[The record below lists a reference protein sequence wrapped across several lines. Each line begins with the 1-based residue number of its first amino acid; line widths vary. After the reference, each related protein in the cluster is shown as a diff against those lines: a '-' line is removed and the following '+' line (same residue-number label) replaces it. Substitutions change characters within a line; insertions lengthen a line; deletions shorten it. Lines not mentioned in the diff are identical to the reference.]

1 MFISKLIILLFF
13 IFFKKVIAISNFDLL
28 LLIFVLPVLFII
40 NLVNRIKTKKLFILN
55 TELLLFLNGSAFIL
69 KPNLFTYFI
78 PTLASVYIFLLGLI
92 SALVYIKY
100 KQNKLINI
108 LFLLKAII
116 LFTLSF
122 ALKFLTH
129 NKIIFIKFTGIYLI
143 ICAVVSTFNLLFKN
157 TFDVTFHLPII
168 LTLFKAKNEFTKIKE
183 NYSVKKGPYNI
194 QIFIHTTKK
203 GISKYGHVDLYLDN
217 KVFSFGSYDRSS
229 EKLFGLLG
237 DGMIY
242 IVKDKEKYIKFL
254 NSYSNKAV
262 FAFGINL
269 KKSQYENLKLK
280 LKNILNNTTKWTPPA
295 YYFNDFKTYK
305 NDYSSNLYKNTNA
318 SFYKINS
325 GSFKTYFTF
334 YTNCVMFIN
343 HLIGK
348 HKINPVNL
356 TDLITPGVYFD
367 YLNRLFKKKNS
378 FVVSLDVYIPINN
391 DNNFYLR

>member
-1 MFISKLIILLFF
+1 MFISKSIILLFF
-13 IFFKKVIAISNFDLL
+13 IFLRKVINISNFDLL
-28 LLIFVLPVLFII
+28 LPIIFLSILFII
-40 NLVNRIKTKKLFILN
+40 NAINKIKIKKLLLLN

-69 KPNLFTYFI
+69 KPNLFTYFL
-78 PTLASVYIFLLGLI
+78 PTITSLYILFLGLI
-92 SALVYIKY
+92 SALVYIEY

-108 LFLLKAII
+108 LFLIKTII
-116 LFTLSF
+116 LLTLSF
-122 ALKFLTH
+122 ALKFSTH
-129 NKIIFIKFTGIYLI
+129 SKIIFIKFTGIYLI
-143 ICAVVSTFNLLFKN
+143 MCATISTFNTIFKN
-157 TFDVTFHLPII
+157 SFDISFHLPII
-168 LTLFKAKNEFTKIKE
+168 LTLFKARNEFTKIKE
-183 NYSVKKGPYNI
+183 NYSMKKAPYNI

-229 EKLFGLLG
+229 EKLFGLFG

-242 IVKDKEKYIKFL
+242 IVNNKEKYIKFL

-269 KKSQYENLKLK
+269 KRSQYENLKLR
-280 LKNILNNTTKWTPPA
+280 LTNILNNSTKWTPPA

-348 HKINPVNL
+348 HRNNPINL

-367 YLNRLFKKKNS
+367 YLNKMLKKKNS
-378 FVVSLDVYIPINN
+378 CVVSLDVYIPIKN
-391 DNNFYLR
+391 DNNLYFQ